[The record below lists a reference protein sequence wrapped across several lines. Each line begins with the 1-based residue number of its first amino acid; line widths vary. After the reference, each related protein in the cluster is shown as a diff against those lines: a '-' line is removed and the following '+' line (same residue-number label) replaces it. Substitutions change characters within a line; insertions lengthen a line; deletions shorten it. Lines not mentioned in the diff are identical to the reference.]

1 MPRGNEM
8 QAVILGLLMP
18 VIPLLIRKLYV
29 KTTEESVVGLL
40 GRYAVYTLVTSVI
53 SNFFMIFLCD
63 ENTSFMEKMDKS
75 PTFVFKYT
83 LITAIAV
90 SIILVADWMLTTR
103 KLAVKVDWAQYES
116 TGIVKFFRK
125 RICPIGL
132 YLLAIL
138 VAIMNFGLMFDNVL
152 WGDEAYAAGLIR
164 NDVSGIFQVL
174 TLEENHPPLYYLWLK
189 MFAELLG
196 YEGWVYHFAS
206 YVPFIIGLIMA
217 ITLFR
222 KRFGNLPATFFVLL
236 SGMSAP
242 CLEYNMEVRM
252 YALAFLGIA
261 GAFYCAYRILC
272 GGKAAPWIGIVFWS
286 LVAAYSHYYALVSA
300 GILMVLCFGAAI
312 IRFRTEKDAK
322 GKSPKIWLKS
332 LLSLL
337 VFVAAYMPWLAQL
350 FRATESVSGNWW
362 MTEIETLGQCFEMIG
377 CGVNM
382 SKIVLLVMLVLAV
395 VLFLAESAFLCMEKI
410 QGKLVDEKDGGMK
423 SGEEKVTKEK
433 YILQIR
439 VPSVKNWSEH
449 TWTIAVGLL
458 TIAGTVVFAYGI
470 SIFMTPLLTGRY
482 LYPLCAITALILVIG
497 SSKVL
502 ELLKACQEKF
512 KKNWP
517 VVAGKVVFFLVL
529 AVLFVKG
536 VQDYNTYKAVV
547 EKESILTQETL
558 ELIGE
563 PTEGME
569 FVNNGVQHIGWTVLQ
584 YYYPDA
590 EVQNGG
596 PDQAET
602 DEYWYFTTEYMSTED
617 VSRLMA
623 EGYEVAGYGEHQIA
637 KYPCVIYHIKK
648 SEVPVVPV
656 VN

>member
-1 MPRGNEM
+1 M

-18 VIPLLIRKLYV
+18 VIPLLVRKLYV
-29 KTTEESVVGLL
+29 KNAGESVADLL

-53 SNFFMIFLCD
+53 TNAFMVFLCD

-75 PTFVFKYT
+75 PTFVMKYT
-83 LITAIAV
+83 IIAAVAVCLIIA
-90 SIILVADWMLTTR
+90 ADWMLTTR
-103 KLAVKVDWAQYES
+103 KLTVKVDWTQYEG

-125 RICPIGL
+125 AICPIGL
-132 YLLAIL
+132 YLLAIF
-138 VAIMNFGLMFDNVL
+138 VAVINFGLMFDNVL

-164 NDVSGIFQVL
+164 NDVDGIFQVL

-217 ITLFR
+217 VTLFR
-222 KRFGNLPATFFVLL
+222 KRFGNLPAAFFVLL

-242 CLEYNMEVRM
+242 CLEYNMEIRM

-272 GGKAAPWIGIVFWS
+272 GGKVAPWIGIVFWS
-286 LVAAYSHYYALVSA
+286 LVAGYSHYYALVSA

-312 IRFRTEKDAK
+312 IRFRAEKDAK

-332 LLSLL
+332 LLSLIA
-337 VFVAAYMPWLAQL
+337 FTAAYMPWLAQL

-382 SKIVLLVMLVLAV
+382 SKIVLLVMMALVL
-395 VLFLAESAFLCMEKI
+395 VLFLAESAFLCLEKV
-410 QGKLVDEKDGGMK
+410 QGKPVDGKDDGEKN
-423 SGEEKVTKEK
+423 
-433 YILQIR
+433 ILHIK

-449 TWTIAVGLL
+449 TWTVAVGLL

-470 SIFMTPLLTGRY
+470 SILMTPLLTGRY
-482 LYPLCAITALILVIG
+482 LYPLCAITAMILVIG
-497 SSKVL
+497 SSRVL
-502 ELLKACQEKF
+502 ELLKVCQEKF
-512 KKNWP
+512 KKSRA
-517 VVAGKVVFFLVL
+517 VAAGKVVFFLVL

-536 VQDYNTYKAVV
+536 MQDYNTYKTIV

-558 ELIGE
+558 DLIGE

-569 FVNNGVQHIGWTVLQ
+569 LVNNGVQHIGWTVLQ

-590 EVQNGG
+590 EVRNGG
-596 PDQAET
+596 TDRAET
-602 DEYWYFTTEYMSTED
+602 DEFWYFTTDYMSTED
-617 VSRLMA
+617 LNQLTA
-623 EGYEVAGYGEHQIA
+623 EGYEVAGHGEHQIA

-648 SEVPVVPV
+648 IEVPVVPV